1 MQPDVRSGRQSGEQE
16 RHGVDDLLL
25 DLFDV
30 ALAASDPAA
39 AVLPHL
45 PERPTGRLIVVGAGK
60 ASGAMA
66 RAVEDA
72 MGPAEGLVIVPHG
85 YTARCRS
92 IEVVEAAHPVPDDTG
107 LSATQRMLD
116 LVDTAGAD
124 DQVLAL
130 ISGGGSALLVQPAPG
145 ISLADKQE
153 VVQALLRSGAPIAE
167 LNVVRTWLSQVKGGG
182 LAAAAHPSPVLTLLV
197 SDVPGDSPATI
208 ASGPTF
214 PPVGTPAEALEILRR
229 RGVAVSDHVREA
241 IRNGRRARP
250 DDALVTGRHVVIA
263 TPQRALEAA
272 AHRARE
278 RGVQPLILGDAL
290 QGESREV
297 AAVLGAI
304 ALQVRRHGQPAAPPC
319 VLLSGGETSVT
330 VRGRGR
336 GGRNVEFLLALAL
349 ALRSAPGITAIA
361 CDTDGVDGA
370 EPVAGALVRPDTLE
384 RAAGLGLDARRH
396 LDDNDAHSFF
406 AALGDH
412 VVTGPTLTNVNDFR
426 AIVIL

>member
-1 MQPDVRSGRQSGEQE
+1 MQP
-16 RHGVDDLLL
+16 DDLLL
-25 DLFDV
+25 DLFEV

-85 YTARCRS
+85 YAAPCRS
-92 IEVVEAAHPVPDDTG
+92 IEVVEAAHPVPDGAG
-107 LSATQRMLD
+107 LSATRRMLD
-116 LVDTAGAD
+116 LVDMASAGD
-124 DQVLAL
+124 LVLAL
-130 ISGGGSALLVQPAPG
+130 ISGGGSALLVQPVPG

-153 VVQALLRSGAPIAE
+153 VGHALLRSGAPIAE
-167 LNVVRTWLSQVKGGG
+167 VNVVRTWLSQVKGGG
-182 LAAAAHPSPVLTLLV
+182 LAAAAHPASVLTLLV
-197 SDVPGDSPATI
+197 SDVPGDGPATI

-214 PPVGTPAEALEILRR
+214 PPVGTPAEALRILQR
-229 RGVAVSDHVREA
+229 RGIEVPDHVREA
-241 IRNGRRARP
+241 IRTGRGAASDTPVRS
-250 DDALVTGRHVVIA
+250 RHVVVA
-263 TPQRALEAA
+263 TPQRSLEAA
-272 AHRARE
+272 ADLARE
-278 RGVQPLILGDAL
+278 RGVQPVILGDAL

-304 ALQVRRHGQPAAPPC
+304 ALQVRRHGQPAPAPC

-330 VRGRGR
+330 VRGHGR
-336 GGRNVEFLLALAL
+336 GGRNVELLLALAL
-349 ALRSAPGITAIA
+349 ALQSTPGITAIA

-370 EPVAGALVRPDTLE
+370 EPVAGALVHPDTLD
-384 RAAGLGLDARRH
+384 RAAHLGLDARRY
-396 LDDNDAHSFF
+396 LDDNDAHGFF
-406 AALGDH
+406 AALGDQ

-426 AIVIL
+426 AIVIR